1 MGFFKRR
8 TILIV
13 LVLFFIAIQLFSL
26 DLRERNSQ
34 NPLSK
39 FVLDITYYPQMAVSA
54 VTDGVI
60 GTWRDY
66 IHLVHVNE
74 ENKRL
79 REELNAL
86 RKEKFESAEIKAQN
100 ARLKKLLDFKDV
112 SLYPVVSANVIGAS
126 PSIIRSQVVIV
137 DKGSADGVTEGMPV
151 ASYDGIVG
159 RILLAGDKSS
169 EVLLITDPVSAV
181 DAYIHRTRA
190 RGIVKGVGSGCV
202 MEYIENKS
210 DVSVGDKV
218 ISSGKDGFFPKGVI
232 IGTVADISPD
242 GSFISAG
249 VSPHVDLNS
258 LEEVVII
265 QKSVNNVV
273 LNE

>member
-8 TILIV
+8 TILII

-34 NPLSK
+34 NPVSK
-39 FVLDITYYPQMAVSA
+39 FVLTLTYYPQKFVSSITGKI
-54 VTDGVI
+54 V

-66 IHLVHVNE
+66 VDLLHVNE
-74 ENKRL
+74 ENRRL
-79 REELNAL
+79 REELNTL
-86 RKEKFESAEIKAQN
+86 RQEKFELAEIKEQN
-100 ARLKKLLDFKDV
+100 TRLKKLLDFKDV
-112 SLYPVVSANVIGAS
+112 ALYPVVSANVIGAS
-126 PSIIRSQVVIV
+126 PSMLRSQVVIV
-137 DKGSADGVTEGMPV
+137 DRGTADGITEGMPV

-190 RGIVKGVGSGCV
+190 RGIVKGVGNGCV

-210 DVSVGDKV
+210 DVSIGDKV

-232 IGTVADISPD
+232 IGTVTDISPD

-258 LEEVVII
+258 LEEVVIM

>member
-1 MGFFKRR
+1 MGLFRRR
-8 TILIV
+8 TVIVILI
-13 LVLFFIAIQLFSL
+13 LFFVAIQLFSV

-34 NPLSK
+34 NPVSK
-39 FVLDITYYPQMAVSA
+39 FVLTITYYPQKFISSL
-54 VTDGVI
+54 TDKTVDV
-60 GTWRDY
+60 WRDY
-66 IHLVHVNE
+66 LALLNVRE
-74 ENKRL
+74 ENKKL
-79 REELNAL
+79 REQLNSL
-86 RKEKFESAEIKAQN
+86 RQEKFGVAEIKAQN
-100 ARLKKLLDFKDV
+100 KRLKKLLQFKEET
-112 SLYPVVSANVIGAS
+112 SYPAISANVIGAS
-126 PSIIRSQVVIV
+126 PSILRSQVVIV
-137 DKGSADGVTEGMPV
+137 DKGSIDGVSEGMPV

-159 RILLAGDKSS
+159 RILLVGDKSS

-190 RGIVKGVGSGCV
+190 RGIVKGVGAGCQ

-210 DVSVGDKV
+210 DVSIGDKV

-232 IGTVADISPD
+232 IGTVTSIDTK
-242 GSFISAG
+242 GSFISAA
-249 VSPHVDLNS
+249 VAPHVDLNS

>member
-13 LVLFFIAIQLFSL
+13 LVLFFVAIQLFSL
-26 DLRERNSQ
+26 DLRERNSR
-34 NPLSK
+34 NPVSQ
-39 FVLDITYYPQMAVSA
+39 FVLTVTYYPQKLIST
-54 VTDGVI
+54 VTDKVA

-66 IHLVHVNE
+66 INLVHVNE
-74 ENKRL
+74 ENKKL
-79 REELNAL
+79 RQELNEL
-86 RKEKFESAEIKAQN
+86 RQQKFELAEIQSQN
-100 ARLKKLLDFKDV
+100 TRLKKLLDFKDV
-112 SLYPVVSANVIGAS
+112 SPYPVVSANVIGAS
-126 PSIIRSQVVIV
+126 PSILRSQVVIV
-137 DKGSADGVTEGMPV
+137 DKGRSDGITEGMPV

-159 RILLAGDKSS
+159 RILLVGDKSS

-190 RGIVKGVGSGCV
+190 RGIVKGVGNGCV

-232 IGTVADISPD
+232 IGTVTDISPS
-242 GSFISAG
+242 GSFITAG

>member
-1 MGFFKRR
+1 
-8 TILIV
+8 
-13 LVLFFIAIQLFSL
+13 
-26 DLRERNSQ
+26 
-34 NPLSK
+34 
-39 FVLDITYYPQMAVSA
+39 
-54 VTDGVI
+54 
-60 GTWRDY
+60 
-66 IHLVHVNE
+66 
-74 ENKRL
+74 
-79 REELNAL
+79 
-86 RKEKFESAEIKAQN
+86 
-100 ARLKKLLDFKDV
+100 
-112 SLYPVVSANVIGAS
+112 VVSANVIGAS
-126 PSIIRSQVVIV
+126 PSILRSQVVIV
-137 DKGSADGVTEGMPV
+137 DKGRSDGITEGMPV

-159 RILLAGDKSS
+159 RILLVGDKSS

-190 RGIVKGVGSGCV
+190 RGIVKGVGNGCV

-232 IGTVADISPD
+232 IGTVTDINPS

-249 VSPHVDLNS
+249 ISPHVDLNS

>member
-8 TILIV
+8 TILIIV
-13 LVLFFIAIQLFSL
+13 VLFFIAIQLFSL
-26 DLRERNSQ
+26 DLRERNSK
-34 NPLSK
+34 NPVSK
-39 FVLDITYYPQMAVSA
+39 FVLTLTYYPQKLVSV
-54 VTDGVI
+54 VTDGVV

-66 IHLVHVNE
+66 IHLVNVNE

-86 RKEKFESAEIKAQN
+86 RQEKFELAEIKAQN
-100 ARLKKLLDFKDV
+100 TRLKKLLEFKDV

-126 PSIIRSQVVIV
+126 PSMLRSQVVIV
-137 DKGSADGVTEGMPV
+137 DKGSADGITEGMPV

-190 RGIVKGVGSGCV
+190 RGIVKGVGTGCV

-232 IGTVADISPD
+232 IGTVTDISPD

-249 VSPHVDLNS
+249 ISPHVDLNS

>member
-8 TILIV
+8 AILVV

-26 DLRERNSQ
+26 DLRERKSQ
-34 NPLSK
+34 NPVSR
-39 FVLDITYYPQMAVSA
+39 FVLTLTYYPQKLIST
-54 VTDGVI
+54 VTDKVA

-66 IHLVHVNE
+66 IDLVHVNE

-86 RKEKFESAEIKAQN
+86 RQQKFELAEIEAQN
-100 ARLKKLLDFKDV
+100 TRLKKLLDFKDV
-112 SLYPVVSANVIGAS
+112 SPYPVVSANVIGAS
-126 PSIIRSQVVIV
+126 PSILRSQVVIV
-137 DKGSADGVTEGMPV
+137 DKGRSDGITEGMPV

-190 RGIVKGVGSGCV
+190 RGIVKGVGNGCV

-232 IGTVADISPD
+232 IGTVTDISPS

-249 VSPHVDLNS
+249 ISPHVDLNS
-258 LEEVVII
+258 LEEVVVI

-273 LNE
+273 MNE

>member
-8 TILIV
+8 AILVV

-26 DLRERNSQ
+26 DLRERKSQ
-34 NPLSK
+34 NPASR
-39 FVLDITYYPQMAVSA
+39 FVLTLTYYPQKLIST
-54 VTDGVI
+54 VTDKVA

-66 IHLVHVNE
+66 IDLVHVNE

-86 RKEKFESAEIKAQN
+86 RQQKFELAEIEAQN
-100 ARLKKLLDFKDV
+100 TRLKKLLDFKDV
-112 SLYPVVSANVIGAS
+112 SPYPVVSANVIGAS
-126 PSIIRSQVVIV
+126 PSILRSQVVIV
-137 DKGSADGVTEGMPV
+137 DKGRSDGITEGMPV

-190 RGIVKGVGSGCV
+190 RGIVKGVGNGCV

-232 IGTVADISPD
+232 IGTVTDISPS

-249 VSPHVDLNS
+249 ISPHVDLNS
-258 LEEVVII
+258 LEEVVVI

-273 LNE
+273 MNE

>member
-8 TILIV
+8 TILII

-34 NPLSK
+34 NPVSK
-39 FVLDITYYPQMAVSA
+39 FVLTLTYYPQKFVSSITGKI
-54 VTDGVI
+54 V

-66 IHLVHVNE
+66 VDLVHVNE

-79 REELNAL
+79 REELNTL
-86 RKEKFESAEIKAQN
+86 RQEKFELAEIKAQN
-100 ARLKKLLDFKDV
+100 TRLKKLLDFKDV
-112 SLYPVVSANVIGAS
+112 ALYPVVSANVIGAS
-126 PSIIRSQVVIV
+126 PSMLRSQVVIV
-137 DKGSADGVTEGMPV
+137 DRGTADGITEGMPV

-210 DVSVGDKV
+210 DVGIGDKV

-232 IGTVADISPD
+232 IGTVTDISPN

-249 VSPHVDLNS
+249 ISPHVDLNS

>member
-13 LVLFFIAIQLFSL
+13 LALFFIAIQLFSL
-26 DLRERNSQ
+26 DLRERNSK
-34 NPLSK
+34 NPVSK
-39 FVLDITYYPQMAVSA
+39 IVLTITYYPQKLISS
-54 VTDGVI
+54 VTDKVA
-60 GTWRDY
+60 GTWQDY
-66 IHLVHVNE
+66 INLVRVKE

-79 REELNAL
+79 REELNRL
-86 RKEKFESAEIKAQN
+86 RQQKFELAEINAQN
-100 ARLKKLLDFKDV
+100 KRLKKLLDFKDV
-112 SLYPVVSANVIGAS
+112 SPYPAVSANVIGAS
-126 PSIIRSQVVIV
+126 PSILRSQVVIV
-137 DKGSADGVTEGMPV
+137 DKGRSDGITEGMPV

-169 EVLLITDPVSAV
+169 EVLLITDPVSAI

-190 RGIVKGVGSGCV
+190 RGIVKGVGNGCV

-232 IGTVADISPD
+232 IGTVTDISPS

-249 VSPHVDLNS
+249 IAPHVDLNS

>member
-8 TILIV
+8 TILII

-34 NPLSK
+34 NPVSK
-39 FVLDITYYPQMAVSA
+39 FVLTLTYYPQKFVSSITGEI
-54 VTDGVI
+54 V

-66 IHLVHVNE
+66 VDLLHVNE
-74 ENKRL
+74 ENRRL
-79 REELNAL
+79 REELNTL
-86 RKEKFESAEIKAQN
+86 RQEKFELAEIKEQN
-100 ARLKKLLDFKDV
+100 TRLKKLLDFKDV
-112 SLYPVVSANVIGAS
+112 ALYPVVSANVIGAS
-126 PSIIRSQVVIV
+126 PSMLRSQVVIV
-137 DKGSADGVTEGMPV
+137 DRGTADGITEGMPV

-190 RGIVKGVGSGCV
+190 RGIVKGVGNGCV

-210 DVSVGDKV
+210 DVSIGDKV

-232 IGTVADISPD
+232 IGTVTDISPD

-258 LEEVVII
+258 LEEVVIM

>member
-26 DLRERNSQ
+26 DLRERNSK
-34 NPLSK
+34 NPVSK
-39 FVLDITYYPQMAVSA
+39 FVLTVTYYPQKLVST
-54 VTDGVI
+54 VTDGVA
-60 GTWRDY
+60 GSWRDY
-66 IHLVHVNE
+66 IHLVNVNE

-86 RKEKFESAEIKAQN
+86 RQEKFELAEVKAQN
-100 ARLKKLLDFKDV
+100 TRLKKLLEFKEV

-126 PSIIRSQVVIV
+126 PSMLRSQVVIV
-137 DKGSADGVTEGMPV
+137 DKGSADGITEGMPV

-190 RGIVKGVGSGCV
+190 RGIVKGVGTGCV

-210 DVSVGDKV
+210 DVSIGDKV

-232 IGTVADISPD
+232 IGTVTDISPN

-249 VSPHVDLNS
+249 ISPHVDLNS

>member
-34 NPLSK
+34 NPVSK
-39 FVLDITYYPQMAVSA
+39 LVLNITYYPQMAVSG
-54 VTDGVI
+54 VTDKAVSA
-60 GTWRDY
+60 WRDY
-66 IHLVHVNE
+66 VDLMHVNE

-79 REELNAL
+79 REELLAL
-86 RKEKFESAEIKAQN
+86 RQEKFESAEIKAQN
-100 ARLKKLLDFKDV
+100 TRLKKLLDFKDV

-126 PSIIRSQVVIV
+126 PSILRSQVVIV
-137 DKGSADGVTEGMPV
+137 DKGAADGITEGMPV
-151 ASYDGIVG
+151 ASYNGIVG

-232 IGTVADISPD
+232 IGTVTDINPS

>member
-8 TILIV
+8 TILVV

-26 DLRERNSQ
+26 DLRERESK
-34 NPLSK
+34 NPAAR
-39 FVLDITYYPQMAVSA
+39 FVLAITYYPQKLISA
-54 VTDGVI
+54 VTDSVT

-66 IHLVHVNE
+66 IHLVRVNE

-86 RKEKFESAEIKAQN
+86 RQQKFELAEVEAQN
-100 ARLKKLLDFKDV
+100 TRLKKLLDFKDV
-112 SLYPVVSANVIGAS
+112 SPYPVVSANVIGAS
-126 PSIIRSQVVIV
+126 PSILRSQVVIV
-137 DKGSADGVTEGMPV
+137 DKGRADGITEGMPV

-190 RGIVKGVGSGCV
+190 RGIVKGIGSGCV

-232 IGTVADISPD
+232 IGTVTDISPS

-249 VSPHVDLNS
+249 ISPHVDLNS

>member
-26 DLRERNSQ
+26 DLRERNSK
-34 NPLSK
+34 NPVSK
-39 FVLDITYYPQMAVSA
+39 FVLTVTYYPQKLVST
-54 VTDGVI
+54 VTDGVA
-60 GTWRDY
+60 GSWRDY
-66 IHLVHVNE
+66 IHLVNVNE

-86 RKEKFESAEIKAQN
+86 RQEKFELAEVKAQN
-100 ARLKKLLDFKDV
+100 TRLKKLLEFMEV

-126 PSIIRSQVVIV
+126 PSMLRSQVVIV
-137 DKGSADGVTEGMPV
+137 DKGSADGITEGMPV

-190 RGIVKGVGSGCV
+190 RGIVKGVGTGCV

-210 DVSVGDKV
+210 DVSIGDKV

-232 IGTVADISPD
+232 IGTVTDISPN

-249 VSPHVDLNS
+249 ISPHVDLNS

>member
-8 TILIV
+8 TIIVILI
-13 LVLFFIAIQLFSL
+13 LFFIAIQLFSL
-26 DLRERNSQ
+26 DLRERNSK
-34 NPLSK
+34 NPVSK
-39 FVLDITYYPQMAVSA
+39 FVLTLTYYPQKFVFTITEK
-54 VTDGVI
+54 VV

-66 IHLVHVNE
+66 IDLVHVKE
-74 ENKRL
+74 ENKSL
-79 REELNAL
+79 REELNSL
-86 RKEKFESAEIKAQN
+86 RQEKFELAEIKTQN
-100 ARLKKLLDFKDV
+100 SRLKKLLQFKDESV
-112 SLYPVVSANVIGAS
+112 YPVVSANVIGAS
-126 PSIIRSQVVIV
+126 PSMLRSQVVIV
-137 DKGSADGVTEGMPV
+137 DKGSTDGITEGMPV

-159 RILLAGDKSS
+159 RILLTGDKSS

-190 RGIVKGVGSGCV
+190 RGIVKGVGNGCE

-232 IGTVADISPD
+232 IGTVTGISAS

-249 VSPHVDLNS
+249 ISPHVDLNS

-265 QKSVNNVV
+265 QKPVNNMV